1 MDGQNAVEEIA
12 PPVNVAA
19 ANEGRQP
26 YNVEFMQNT
35 DEFCEA
41 ILRKVPELEAVAVVP
56 VWANQPENVPP
67 GLLRLSNPTMPYAGT
82 LIQLLNRMAVFNMA
96 VHSDLVKQIKILNGY
111 VVELSDNIREKLEE
125 LNALNENTNND
136 DHTNAAE

>member
-1 MDGQNAVEEIA
+1 MDEQTAIEDS
-12 PPVNVAA
+12 VNEA
-19 ANEGRQP
+19 ANEEPISGRQP

-41 ILRKVPELEAVAVVP
+41 ILRKVPELAAIAVIP

-67 GLLRLSNPTMPYAGT
+67 GLLRLSNPAMPYAGT

-136 DHTNAAE
+136 DNTHAAE